1 MEINSNEDE
10 SYKFIIVIKNKTIL
24 AKLFSSDYLVTFF
37 DVNIIDF
44 SLFLLW
50 YRKGKREKRLDARG
64 YGEPFLQP

>member
-1 MEINSNEDE
+1 MINSNEEE
-10 SYKFIIVIKNKTIL
+10 SYKFIIVINNKTIL

-50 YRKGKREKRLDARG
+50 YRKGKREKNG
-64 YGEPFLQP
+64 